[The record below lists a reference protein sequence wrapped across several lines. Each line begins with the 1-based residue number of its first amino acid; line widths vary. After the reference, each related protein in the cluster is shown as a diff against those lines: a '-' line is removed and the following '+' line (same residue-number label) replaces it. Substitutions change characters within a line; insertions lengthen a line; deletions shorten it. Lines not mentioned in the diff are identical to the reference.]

1 MDRNELHAAQ
11 RFVESLLQTSAP
23 PEAQSALIQRLV
35 RLEAVLR
42 RIHGV
47 FVDLCIQQE
56 QTSAEVARLRERLQ
70 ALEAQ
75 LAHR

>member
-11 RFVESLLQTSAP
+11 RFVESLLQTSTP

-47 FVDLCIQQE
+47 FVDLCMQQE
-56 QTSAEVARLRERLQ
+56 QTRAEVARLREQLQ

>member
-1 MDRNELHAAQ
+1 MDRNEFHAAQ

-42 RIHGV
+42 RIHVV
-47 FVDLCIQQE
+47 FVDLCMQQE
-56 QTSAEVARLRERLQ
+56 QTRAEVARLREQLQ